1 MQTPDRYSART
12 TKTEEPTPKKRFP
25 FVYIV
30 LALSFCTFAG
40 SIWFSSY
47 AKNVALLRQPVYE
60 RQKHRLQDAIYQLE
74 LEESTLTSIQRVR
87 QIATELEMVEPTE
100 GSQIV
105 WDK

>member
-12 TKTEEPTPKKRFP
+12 TKAEEPKPKKRFP

-30 LALSFCTFAG
+30 LGLSFCTFAG

-60 RQKHRLQDAIYQLE
+60 RQKHHVQYAIYQLE
-74 LEESTLTSIQRVR
+74 LEESALTRVQRIR
-87 QIATELEMVEPTE
+87 QIATELEMVETTE
-100 GSQIV
+100 DSLKV
-105 WDK
+105 WDE

>member
-1 MQTPDRYSART
+1 MRTSDLYSARARQV
-12 TKTEEPTPKKRFP
+12 EEPKRKKRFP
-25 FVYIV
+25 LVYVV
-30 LALSFCTFAG
+30 LGLSFCIFAG

-60 RQKHRLQDAIYQLE
+60 RQKHHVQDAIYQLE
-74 LEESTLTSIQRVR
+74 LEESTLTSVQRVR

-100 GSQIV
+100 ASQIV